1 LAEQYG
7 FPQIAAFAR
16 ITLGRARASL
26 GHSSEGV
33 AQISLGL
40 SELAKTGNRNTAT
53 QLLNWLAEAQALADA
68 TTEALATVEEA
79 LLANPE
85 ELAWRGDALRV
96 RGELRLTLGHKDAA
110 EADIHEAI
118 ALAQKTNAKAWELRA
133 ALDLAQILK
142 ARGDVAA
149 ACGLLAPLC
158 AKFTEGY
165 DNADLKDAKAL
176 LKELNG

>member
-1 LAEQYG
+1 
-7 FPQIAAFAR
+7 
-16 ITLGRARASL
+16 
-26 GHSSEGV
+26 
-33 AQISLGL
+33 L

-53 QLLNWLAEAQALADA
+53 QLLNWLAEAQVLADA

-79 LLANPE
+79 LIANPE

-96 RGELRLTLGHKDAA
+96 RGGLRLALGQKDAA
-110 EADIHEAI
+110 EADIYEAI
-118 ALAQKTNAKAWELRA
+118 VVARKTNAKAWELRA
-133 ALDLAQILK
+133 ALDLAQIFK
-142 ARGDVAA
+142 ARGDVAT

-165 DNADLKDAKAL
+165 DTADFKDAKAL